1 MVQRATEVN
10 DEVSERARPA
20 RHIHPDGVVR
30 YYDRKEAA
38 GARIV
43 RQVDKGRLAGR
54 EVYIMHENIIEQR
67 EVSIC
72 INLFLSLKTVSQNE
86 IVLNS

>member
-1 MVQRATEVN
+1 M
-10 DEVSERARPA
+10 
-20 RHIHPDGVVR
+20 R

-54 EVYIMHENIIEQR
+54 EVYIMHENIIEDR
-67 EVSIC
+67 EVNS
-72 INLFLSLKTVSQNE
+72 FHFMK
-86 IVLNS
+86 IVHYLQL

>member
-1 MVQRATEVN
+1 MVQRATEVTG
-10 DEVSERARPA
+10 RARPA

-54 EVYIMHENIIEQR
+54 EVYIMHENIIEER
-67 EVSIC
+67 EVIFYRYFFLPSFFSFSI
-72 INLFLSLKTVSQNE
+72 S
-86 IVLNS
+86 

>member
-67 EVSIC
+67 EVFFYRYFI
-72 INLFLSLKTVSQNE
+72 
-86 IVLNS
+86 LNDFSHIIFS

>member
-1 MVQRATEVN
+1 MGKGLASLILDEKFQQVRATEVN

-54 EVYIMHENIIEQR
+54 EVYIMHENIIENR
-67 EVSIC
+67 EV
-72 INLFLSLKTVSQNE
+72 
-86 IVLNS
+86 NSFY